1 MHPLFPKPLPDET
14 VFSLLCRFHLLSAQ
28 GSFKANTLDMMGIN
42 ASRPSNELPS
52 FLPSF
57 SKVSGIS
64 INQLIHNFTS
74 VHYYEPF
81 MSKGC
86 FKTLVSGLAN
96 GETSSLQSKLGMVAN
111 RMMQGQNLKFCPQ
124 CAESDIEKYGITYW
138 RVTHQL
144 VGVNVCNEHHC
155 QLYGVPRTSVK
166 IILPPQCS
174 SIDCNNV
181 DCDLTQL
188 IFDEFHD
195 NSFSYCLNKLR
206 NCYESQLSKLGFL
219 TTGRRIRQRLLKAYL
234 CDRLSQLS
242 ATSKAYQLLYSECSL
257 GRYPECLFYLEHCN
271 HQPLKH
277 LFLIFSLFGSWQ
289 AFKASFNSSMLDIE
303 HVERSSVT
311 KPIEWAKGFDL
322 LNEGKSLRQAAMAVG
337 TTVSTLKIK
346 ALQKGICV
354 DTRPSKIFEDTQ
366 RAIWRKLF
374 IGIKCREIA
383 SMMKL
388 SIGAVEK
395 VLSRYPELVTLRKKI
410 RDMHKRQQHRQ
421 NLQRAASKFQTRNEI
436 KRALSGSYM
445 WLYKHDRTWLYQH
458 LPEAIPRSIRRKCC
472 EMGLDK

>member
-28 GSFKANTLDMMGIN
+28 SSFKANTLDMMGVN

-64 INQLIHNFTS
+64 INQLIHKFTS

-81 MSKGC
+81 MSKEC

-96 GETSSLQSKLGMVAN
+96 GETSNLQSKLGMVAN
-111 RMMQGQNLKFCPQ
+111 RMMQGQSLKFCPQ
-124 CAESDIEKYGITYW
+124 CAASDLEKYGIPYW
-138 RVTHQL
+138 RTTHQL

-166 IILPPQCS
+166 VILPPQCS
-174 SIDCNNV
+174 PIDCNNI
-181 DCDLTQL
+181 DYDLTQL

-195 NSFSYCLNKLR
+195 NSFSYCLHKLR
-206 NCYESQLSKLGFL
+206 NCYENQLSKLGFL
-219 TTGRRIRQRLLKAYL
+219 TTGRRIRQKLLKAYL
-234 CDRLSQLS
+234 RDRLSQLS
-242 ATSKAYQLLYSECSL
+242 ATSKAYQLLHSECGL

-289 AFKASFNSSMLDIE
+289 AFKASFYSSVPNID

-311 KPIEWAKGFDL
+311 KPIEWAKGFEL
-322 LNEGKSLRQAAMAVG
+322 LNEGKSLRQAAIAIG

-346 ALQKGICV
+346 AQQKGICV
-354 DTRPSKIFEDTQ
+354 DTRPSKVFEDAQ

-374 IGIKCREIA
+374 IGIDCKDIA
-383 SMMKL
+383 STMGM
-388 SIGAVEK
+388 SVGAVEK
-395 VLSRYPELVTLRKKI
+395 VLSRYPDLVELRRKI
-410 RDMHKRQQHRQ
+410 RYFSKRQKHRQ
-421 NLQRAASKFQTRNEI
+421 NLTSSLQNFKTRNEI
-436 KRALSGSYM
+436 KTALSSSYI
-445 WLYKHDRTWLYQH
+445 WLYKHDKKWLYEK
-458 LPEAIPRSIRRKCC
+458 LPEAIPRQQRYSRRSK
-472 EMGLDK
+472 K